1 MTSQASARCAHVLIQ
16 FPSRNGGQTLS
27 SGAWK
32 GCRLP
37 QGVAMATSGDGQ
49 AVMRRGLCSVS
60 KTEGSPVARPR
71 LVPLEFPGRRDQR
84 NRRMLQESACAN
96 SYETGL
102 NSSLPEDKESNDE
115 ADPPYTQ
122 QDPTQSGGDGCGSTT
137 PDDTRPEVVECYQ
150 NDGYDEECFVI
161 NDWSEFKLA
170 QGGTTTPDPTRP
182 PFIPRRFRLSRPQAT
197 LEEVEECYQ
206 EDCHTGCFEIADLSK
221 YVIVGDAPST
231 SGDALSTS
239 GGALSIIANP
249 SIGGGTTSIDP
260 TKTPYNPRRFRYRPR
275 K

>member
-1 MTSQASARCAHVLIQ
+1 MTSQASARFAHVLIN
-16 FPSRNGGQTLS
+16 FPLRNGGQTLS
-27 SGAWK
+27 SGSWK

-49 AVMRRGLCSVS
+49 AVMRRGLRSVPQ
-60 KTEGSPVARPR
+60 TERSPAAVLRPR
-71 LVPLEFPGRRDQR
+71 LVALDFLGRREQR
-84 NRRMLQESACAN
+84 NRRMLQDSACAN

-102 NSSLPEDKESNDE
+102 TSSLPGAKESNNE

-122 QDPTQSGGDGCGSTT
+122 QDATESGGDGCGSTP
-137 PDDTRPEVVECYQ
+137 PDDTRREVVECYQ
-150 NDGYDEECFVI
+150 NDGYDEECFLI
-161 NDWSEFKLA
+161 DDWSEFKLPA
-170 QGGTTTPDPTRP
+170 GILGAGSTVPDPTKPSYVP
-182 PFIPRRFRLSRPQAT
+182 PRYRLA
-197 LEEVEECYQ
+197 EVEECYQ